1 MKELF
6 VYGLVAASSLS
17 MLTYTVH
24 MFLGGVVSEETE
36 TKAMM
41 GVAAVA
47 MVVMGI
53 MAWDVRRRR
62 QARRQR

>member
-1 MKELF
+1 MKEIF

-24 MFLGGVVSEETE
+24 MFLGGIVSEETE

-41 GVAAVA
+41 AVAAVA
-47 MVVMGI
+47 MVVMGV

-62 QARRQR
+62 QSRNQ